1 MERTAG
7 REAMAAGHP
16 VTVPVPPTIADGQ
29 QTAQIG
35 RRNCAIIDGGVDEI
49 VGVTD
54 DEILVAVRL
63 LFERLKVVVEPSGAS
78 RWPPSWPV
86 ASTWPVSASASRS
99 RAATSTSRSSSR
111 SMGAAACPDR
121 V

>member
-7 REAMAAGHP
+7 RDAMAAGHP

-35 RRNCAIIDGGVDEI
+35 RRNCAIIDAGVDEI

-54 DEILVAVRL
+54 AEIVVAVRL

-78 RWPPSWPV
+78 ALAAILAGRVDV
-86 ASTWPVSASASRS
+86 ASQRVGVTLSGGNVD
-99 RAATSTSRSSSR
+99 AAQFVEL
-111 SMGAAACPDR
+111 MGAAAP
-121 V
+121 